1 MIILFVF
8 VFMIGKIYYFYI
20 FSIKNWQK
28 TEGEI
33 ISSDFVYLQKKDA
46 DYDTWEQS
54 VKYHYQVNGIDFT
67 NNLIT
72 KNLKWSSTIKSVVK
86 NMSVDYKNG
95 QKVTV
100 TFNPKNPK
108 ESILDD
114 EFNYLSI
121 VLILVVFLIL
131 FYFIF

>member
-1 MIILFVF
+1 
-8 VFMIGKIYYFYI
+8 
-20 FSIKNWQK
+20 
-28 TEGEI
+28 
-33 ISSDFVYLQKKDA
+33 
-46 DYDTWEQS
+46 
-54 VKYHYQVNGIDFT
+54 
-67 NNLIT
+67 
-72 KNLKWSSTIKSVVK
+72 
-86 NMSVDYKNG
+86 MSVDYKNG

-114 EFNYLSI
+114 KFNYFSI